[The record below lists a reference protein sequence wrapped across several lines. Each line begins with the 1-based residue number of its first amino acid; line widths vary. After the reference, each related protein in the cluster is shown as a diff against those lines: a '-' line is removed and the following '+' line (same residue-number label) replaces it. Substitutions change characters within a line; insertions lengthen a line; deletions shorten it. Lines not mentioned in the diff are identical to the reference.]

1 MNILD
6 MMNKITELSKPI
18 VETKEEKTTHKGGT
32 ATTDEKG
39 TKHKGKYGTDYQGDE
54 DDDKTDD

>member
-18 VETKEEKTTHKGGT
+18 VEAKEEKTTHKGGT
-32 ATTDEKG
+32 TTTDEKG
-39 TKHKGKYGTDYQGDE
+39 TKHKGKYGTD
-54 DDDKTDD
+54 